1 MDNILADVIYKKKVL
16 PMRHFAE
23 LTSNPSLFL
32 NIQDPILKLF
42 TYLSMVL
49 ILVEMLFYIVN

>member
-1 MDNILADVIYKKKVL
+1 
-16 PMRHFAE
+16 MRHFAE

-49 ILVEMLFYIVN
+49 ILVVMLFYIVN